1 MEATDIK
8 TLNAEAS
15 ATADNVHKLL
25 AGDGQRVRSSHSPEA
40 LDAFME
46 VLDAAGNGNLRAR
59 LVLNEA
65 MVTADFPYLF
75 ADTLDR
81 GVMAAFQSKVPNWQA
96 FVAEGTNRDFRA
108 SKRLGIEGMQS
119 ILEEVGERAEYPE
132 RGPTEET
139 PKTFTLAKYGA
150 RFGISWETLIND
162 DLGLLR
168 DLPSRLAIAARRSE
182 ALAVTNAYCASTGF
196 DTSWF
201 TAGNKNIATTALGMT
216 TTNAALSIQAL
227 GEGMAIM
234 NGQVDADGFPII
246 IEAFT
251 LVVPPALELT
261 ARTILNATV
270 VNIKGMQGA
279 YNVIDGTSHT
289 ETSGLDLVASNW
301 MNGNL
306 QLVVDP
312 YIPLVVTSGSIS
324 KTMWTLWASKSAGRT
339 ALEMTYLEGHTTPE
353 LFMKV
358 PNSSYVGGGT
368 VAESFETDTS
378 EYKIRHVYGVNTYE
392 AKMAFASNGNGS

>member
-8 TLNAEAS
+8 TLQSEAS
-15 ATADNVHKLL
+15 ATSDSVHKLL
-25 AGDGQRVRSSHSPEA
+25 AGDGERVRSAHSPEA

-46 VLDAAGNGNLRAR
+46 VLDAASNGNFRAR

-81 GVMAAFQSKVPNWQA
+81 GVMAAFQAKVPNWQA

-108 SKRLGIEGMQS
+108 SKRLGIEGMQTV
-119 ILEEVGERAEYPE
+119 LAAVGERAEYPE

-150 RFGISWETLIND
+150 RFGISFETLIND

-168 DLPSRLAIAARRSE
+168 DLPSRLATAARRSE
-182 ALAVTNAYCASTGF
+182 ALAVTQAYCASTGF
-196 DTSWF
+196 NTGWF
-201 TAGNKNIATTALGMT
+201 TAGNKNIATTGLGMT
-216 TTNAALSIQAL
+216 TTNAALSIQSV
-227 GEGMAIM
+227 GEAMSIM
-234 NGQVDADGFPII
+234 NSQLDVDGFPII

-251 LVVPPALELT
+251 LVVPPSLELT
-261 ARTILNATV
+261 ARTILNATTIEV
-270 VNIKGMQGA
+270 QGMQGA
-279 YNVIDGTSHT
+279 YNVLNSNLQTA
-289 ETSGLDLVASNW
+289 GLGLVTSNW

-306 QLVVDP
+306 QLIVDP
-312 YIPLVVTSGSIS
+312 YIPMVVTSGSIS
-324 KTMWTLWASKSAGRT
+324 KTMWSLWASKSAGRT
-339 ALEMTYLEGHTTPE
+339 ALEMTYLEGHATPE

-358 PNSSYVGGGT
+358 PNASRVGGGT
-368 VAESFETDTS
+368 VPESFETDSS
-378 EYKIRHVYGVNTYE
+378 EYKIRHIYGVNQYE
-392 AKMAFASNGNGS
+392 PKMAFASNGNGS